1 MRKGC
6 ILLVS
11 LLLFACEAEKKEL
24 TTENERTSYS
34 LGFTIGEEVAKG
46 LEKTQI
52 ALDAD
57 AYGKGVREAAA
68 GGGTV
73 YTREEIEQTLL
84 AFRQEKDVQDSGKLN
99 YSLGYAVGR
108 DIVKGLRQNAGIEV
122 DPDAFSMGVKD
133 RVTKTDG
140 RMNEEEIKAAMA
152 SLKQRMIDRQQEQM
166 KAQGPRPSIGELAMK
181 NKEEGRRYLAEN
193 RTKTGV
199 VELPS
204 GLQYRITREGSGK
217 SPSATDKVTVHYRGA
232 LLDGNEFDS
241 SFKRGQPATF
251 PLNRVI
257 RGWTEGLQLM
267 KEGAKYTFYI
277 PSDLAYG
284 DRPNPRIP
292 PGSTLIFEV
301 ELLKVN

>member
-6 ILLVS
+6 ALLVS

-24 TTENERTSYS
+24 ATEDERNSYS
-34 LGFTIGEEVAKG
+34 FGYTIGKDVVRG
-46 LEKTQI
+46 LERLSLN
-52 ALDAD
+52 LDAD
-57 AYGKGVREAAA
+57 AYCKGVKEAAS
-68 GGGTV
+68 GGGTL
-73 YTREEIEQTLL
+73 YTRDEIEQTLR
-84 AFRQEKDVQDSGKLN
+84 AFKEEQEAPDNEKLN
-99 YSLGYAVGR
+99 YSLGYAMAREV
-108 DIVKGLRQNAGIEV
+108 VEGLRRSGGLEV
-122 DPDAFSMGVKD
+122 DPNAFSLGIRD
-133 RVTKTDG
+133 RILKTEP
-140 RMNEEEIKAAMA
+140 RMPDDEIEAAMNA
-152 SLKQRMIDRQQEQM
+152 LREEMLEQQRAQQ
-166 KAQGPRPSIGELAMK
+166 KSRSARPNIGEMAMK
-181 NKEEGRRYLAEN
+181 NKEEGRRFLAEN

-204 GLQYRITREGSGK
+204 GLQYKITREGSGK
-217 SPSATDKVTVHYRGA
+217 SPSAADKVTVHYRGT

-241 SFKRGQPATF
+241 SIKRGKPATF
-251 PLNRVI
+251 PLNQVI

-284 DRPNPRIP
+284 DRPNARIP

>member
-6 ILLVS
+6 VFVVS

-24 TTENERTSYS
+24 ATENERTSYS
-34 LGFTIGEEVAKG
+34 LGFTIGEEVGKG
-46 LEKTQI
+46 LDKMQI

-84 AFRQEKDVQDSGKLN
+84 AFRQEKDVPDRQKLN

-108 DIVKGLRQNAGIEV
+108 DIVNGLRQNSGIEV
-122 DPDAFSMGVKD
+122 DPDAFSLGVKD
-133 RVTKTDG
+133 RVTETGG
-140 RMNEEEIKAAMA
+140 RMNEEEIKASIAA
-152 SLKQRMIDRQQEQM
+152 LKQKMIDRQQEQM
-166 KAQGPRPSIGELAMK
+166 KARGARPNIGEMAMK
-181 NKEEGRRYLAEN
+181 NKAEGRRFLEEN
-193 RTKTGV
+193 RTMEGV

-204 GLQYRITREGSGK
+204 GLQYKITREGSGK
-217 SPSATDKVTVHYRGA
+217 SPSATDKVTVHYRGT

-241 SFKRGQPATF
+241 SIKRGQPATF

-267 KEGAKYTFYI
+267 KEGAKHVLYI

-284 DRPNPRIP
+284 DRGNPSIP
-292 PGSTLIFEV
+292 PGATLIFEV

>member
-1 MRKGC
+1 MRRGC
-6 ILLVS
+6 ILLLS

-24 TTENERTSYS
+24 ATEDERTSYS
-34 LGFTIGEEVAKG
+34 LGYTIGEEVAKG

-68 GGGTV
+68 GGGTL
-73 YTREEIEQTLL
+73 YTRDEIEQALL
-84 AFRQEKDVQDSGKLN
+84 AFRQEKDVQDRQKLN

-108 DIVKGLRQNAGIEV
+108 DIVNGLRQNSGIEV
-122 DPDAFSMGVKD
+122 DPDAFSLGVKD
-133 RVTKTDG
+133 RVTKTGG
-140 RMNEEEIKAAMA
+140 RMNEEEIEAAMT
-152 SLKQRMIDRQQEQM
+152 SLKQKIVDRQQEQM
-166 KAQGPRPSIGELAMK
+166 KARRTRPNIGELAMK
-181 NKEEGRRYLAEN
+181 NKEEGRQFLAEN

-204 GLQYRITREGSGK
+204 GLQYKITREGAGK
-217 SPSATDKVTVHYRGA
+217 SPSSTDNVTVHYRGT
-232 LLDGNEFDS
+232 LLDGKEFDS

-267 KEGAKYTFYI
+267 KEGAKFTFYI

-284 DRPNPRIP
+284 DRGNPAIP